1 MRRVGYAAM
10 LLLCAF
16 FSACGPLIGQA
27 MRVADGVKEFE
38 VRHGTLEALGR
49 GQTALVLGPFAK
61 TPEAFYI
68 ARGEDAAG
76 FAEELERQKVLQ
88 AVVHVQ
94 PMGTVVDVD
103 TVRTLS
109 PEQLRERYNLAD
121 TPGRILFGTIVKRQT
136 IIAPTRGVI
145 MRVTYR
151 LEFYDPSTRDSTVV
165 IIAVRDLAERCI
177 PLAVEELR
185 RRLDASGG

>member
-1 MRRVGYAAM
+1 MRRTLYAAM
-10 LLLCAF
+10 LFLGAF
-16 FSACGPLIGQA
+16 LAACGPLLGQA

-38 VRHGTLEALGR
+38 VRHGTLEALGQR
-49 GQTALVLGPFAK
+49 QTALVLGPFAK

-94 PMGTVVDVD
+94 PMGTAVDVD
-103 TVRTLS
+103 AVRALS
-109 PEQLRERYNLAD
+109 PAQLREHFKLAD
-121 TPGRILFGTIVKRQT
+121 APGRIVFGTIVKRQT
-136 IIAPTRGVI
+136 LIAPTRGVI

-151 LEFYDPSTRDSTVV
+151 LEFYDPNTRDSTVIV
-165 IIAVRDLAERCI
+165 IAVRDLAERCI

-185 RRLDASGG
+185 RRLDANSG